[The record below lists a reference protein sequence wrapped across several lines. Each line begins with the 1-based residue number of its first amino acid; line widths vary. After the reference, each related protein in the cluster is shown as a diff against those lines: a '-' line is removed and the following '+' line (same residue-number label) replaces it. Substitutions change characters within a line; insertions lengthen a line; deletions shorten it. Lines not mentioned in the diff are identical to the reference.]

1 MGIIVWTALAA
12 AMEYSLFHFGIYG
25 RNQTVKLKYNF
36 LMESLA
42 VVWLRSIVI
51 AIVRAII

>member
-1 MGIIVWTALAA
+1 MGIIVWTVLAT
-12 AMEYSLFHFGIYG
+12 AMEHSLFYFGIYG
-25 RNQTVKLKYNF
+25 RNQAIKLKYNF

-42 VVWLRSIVI
+42 VVWLSSIVI